1 MLKTIKFYL
10 TFTIIILSPL
20 LIWAQSSTSSPY
32 SRYGIGDINDKG
44 FGQNKALGGIALGL
58 RSSEHIN
65 LTNPASYT
73 SFDSLSFIFDV
84 GVKGKQTTFKSY
96 NAEHTI
102 NNVNLSYIAMGF
114 PVTKWWAASI
124 AMVPL
129 SNVGYEINYS
139 ENITDIGNVAYKY
152 TGNGGINQALIGS
165 SLRLHKRLSLGINAS
180 YLFGSLNHTKK
191 LSIDDVNAYSINTT
205 SKTTINDF
213 YFNLG
218 LQYTNAFKTKYKY
231 TVGLIFD
238 NQSNLKSRNS
248 LLTIKS
254 KGSTAYN
261 DTLENYVK
269 QKGDIV
275 LPYNIG
281 LGITLINDNKLLIGA
296 DFYTQNWSNAKFFG
310 TNDSLANSNYIGF
323 GLEYTPERFH
333 VTKYWKRVSYRIGGH
348 SSDTYLQLHN
358 NQLKDYGFSLGLGL
372 PLRKTKTAINI
383 SVEVGQRGTTNNN
396 LIKENYAIVSLN
408 LSLHDLWFNKKKF
421 D

>member
-1 MLKTIKFYL
+1 MLKTIRLYL
-10 TFTIIILSPL
+10 TLAIIILSPL
-20 LIWAQSSTSSPY
+20 LILAQSSTSSPY

-84 GVKGKQTTFKSY
+84 GVKGKQTTFKSDKI
-96 NAEHTI
+96 EHTV
-102 NNVNLSYIAMGF
+102 NNINLSYIAMGF

-129 SNVGYEINYS
+129 SNVGYEINDN
-139 ENITDIGNVAYKY
+139 ENVADIGNVTRKY

-165 SLRLHKRLSLGINAS
+165 SFKLHKSLSFGVNAS

-191 LSIDDVNAYSINTT
+191 LSLEDVNAYSINST

-218 LQYTNAFKTKYKY
+218 LQYTNTFKTKYKY

-281 LGITLINDNKLLIGA
+281 FGITLINDKKLLVGA

-310 TNDSLANSNYIGF
+310 TNDSLANSNYVGF

-348 SSDTYLQLHN
+348 YSDTYLQLHN